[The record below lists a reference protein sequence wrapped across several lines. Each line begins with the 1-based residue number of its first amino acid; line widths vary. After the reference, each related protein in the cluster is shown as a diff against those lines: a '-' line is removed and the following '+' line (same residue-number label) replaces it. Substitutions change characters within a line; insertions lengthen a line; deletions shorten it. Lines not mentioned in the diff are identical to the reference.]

1 MRKEAV
7 VPERCQTIAV
17 MQRIIG
23 GKWKLEILY
32 YIGFENVHRFGGL
45 RRHIGGISESS
56 LTTQLRELE
65 ADGFIHRHDYKE
77 IPPKVE
83 YSLTELGKSFM
94 PVMEYLK
101 AWGEEND
108 SYKEGSVDYR
118 AFSLGFPVMWVILCE
133 EPGLSMD
140 GMGNGWCGNECSSG
154 VEVYVAM
161 GAEAYTQ

>member
-77 IPPKVE
+77 IPPRV
-83 YSLTELGKSFM
+83 
-94 PVMEYLK
+94 
-101 AWGEEND
+101 
-108 SYKEGSVDYR
+108 
-118 AFSLGFPVMWVILCE
+118 FPDRTWEKLYA
-133 EPGLSMD
+133 
-140 GMGNGWCGNECSSG
+140 GNGISEGLGRGKFRKMTVTRKVLLIIGPFLWAFLSCG
-154 VEVYVAM
+154 
-161 GAEAYTQ
+161 

>member
-94 PVMEYLK
+94 PVMEYLT
-101 AWGEEND
+101 AWGEEN
-108 SYKEGSVDYR
+108 
-118 AFSLGFPVMWVILCE
+118 LGK
-133 EPGLSMD
+133 
-140 GMGNGWCGNECSSG
+140 
-154 VEVYVAM
+154 
-161 GAEAYTQ
+161 

>member
-1 MRKEAV
+1 MKKETG
-7 VPERCQTIAV
+7 VPERCATISAV
-17 MQRIIG
+17 QKILG

-32 YIGFENVHRFGGL
+32 YIGFQDIQRFGDL

-94 PVMEYLK
+94 PVMEYVK
-101 AWGEEND
+101 AWGEEN
-108 SYKEGSVDYR
+108 
-118 AFSLGFPVMWVILCE
+118 LGKWQ
-133 EPGLSMD
+133 
-140 GMGNGWCGNECSSG
+140 
-154 VEVYVAM
+154 A
-161 GAEAYTQ
+161 

>member
-101 AWGEEND
+101 AWGG
-108 SYKEGSVDYR
+108 KFRKMTVTRKVLLIIGPFLW
-118 AFSLGFPVMWVILCE
+118 AF
-133 EPGLSMD
+133 LS
-140 GMGNGWCGNECSSG
+140 CG
-154 VEVYVAM
+154 
-161 GAEAYTQ
+161 